1 VTNAAARMNTGGTDR
16 PNLIGD
22 PELPKSERTLQRWF
36 NTAAFV
42 AQSQFTAGSAPATV
56 LHGPS
61 QRRLDLS
68 LFKDLGLSQGRKL
81 QLRAEVYNVTNT
93 PNFVNP
99 NAQLGNPAFGSI
111 ASTGNSIPRQMQF
124 AAKFLF

>member
-1 VTNAAARMNTGGTDR
+1 
-16 PNLIGD
+16 LF
-22 PELPKSERTLQRWF
+22 K
-36 NTAAFV
+36 
-42 AQSQFTAGSAPATV
+42 
-56 LHGPS
+56 
-61 QRRLDLS
+61 RLK

-111 ASTGNSIPRQMQF
+111 SSTGNSIPRQMQF